1 MSKKKINNRL
11 KDLFSGL
18 EQAEVPVSQV
28 SSALSGWTWECDA
41 FDLYT
46 ACSPEVEQS
55 LGFKSEAFIGQSLR
69 SFLLSDG
76 SQSDLQNTFEK
87 AIFPVDVI
95 LQMQSR
101 WGVRQV
107 RCTILNHAG
116 NNGNCG
122 FRGYAQILQAAPQ
135 TPAGFTPPDT
145 DRLMPI
151 ETKQALPPGLANGYY
166 GPQPSSQT
174 WTLHAKQSLEQEKP
188 VFAAG
193 DKMDQAVMAVP
204 FKLQD
209 KTQGVIELI
218 DQTANRRWTE
228 DDRLLVIEVVQ
239 QLEQALEN
247 ARLYRAAQDE
257 LTERVRAQVEAQ
269 RRAVELQTAAE
280 IARDASSTLAQD
292 MLLSRFVHLLSERF
306 GLYHTAIYLLDD
318 EDGFACIEEAA
329 GQSSDEMKRARLKVL
344 IDNFT
349 CLGAAITS
357 GEPVIINNSQQTVM
371 LTNRRFLPD
380 SLSELSIPLKIGDRL
395 LGALDVHAS
404 QMNAFPEDAVAVF
417 RTLSDQIAVAID
429 NARSYELAQKAVA
442 EMREVDRLK
451 SQFLANMSHELR
463 TPLNSIIGFS
473 KVILKGI
480 DGPVSDLQKMDL
492 TAIYNSGQHLLA
504 LITDILDL
512 SKIEAGKMEMK
523 FENVSLPD
531 LINSVMP
538 TAIGLVKD
546 KPIKLNKIIQ
556 PDLPLVWGDS
566 MRLRQVLI
574 NLFSNAAK
582 FTEEGSITIEAKT
595 EPGLESK
602 PEVIV
607 TVTDTGSGIAVED
620 QNRLFKAF
628 SQVDDSPTRKTG
640 GTGLGLSI
648 SRSFIE
654 LHDGRI
660 GLLNSEIGKGST
672 FYFTLPVP
680 QVEEDPANNPVEQS
694 SSEQQKS
701 IMVIE
706 DDPQVISLYQRYLQN
721 QGFKVIPVTDATKAV
736 QQALDSTPDA
746 ITLDIM
752 MPNMD
757 GWQVLHALKSSPQTR
772 DIPVIV
778 CSILEEEKKGFNL
791 GATDYLVKPILQ
803 DDLIKALDRLSQRG
817 AIKSIL
823 VIDDDADEQRLL
835 NKIIQGS
842 DHYQVS
848 EALRGE
854 QAWEMMAQAVPDL
867 VILDLFM
874 PGMDG
879 FTLLGKMQSSPTLK
893 DVPVLVITG
902 ADLTEKQ
909 RSALTDYGQQA
920 LVKGSM
926 SEQQLLDTI
935 QSTLNRLQRIPAT
948 IQTK

>member
-18 EQAEVPVSQV
+18 DQAEVPVSHV
-28 SSALSGWTWECDA
+28 LLAPSGWTWECDA
-41 FDLYT
+41 SDLYT

-55 LGFKSEAFIGQSLR
+55 LGMKPEAFIGQPLR
-69 SFLLSDG
+69 SFLLSDD
-76 SQSDLQNTFEK
+76 SQSDLQNAFKK
-87 AIFPVDVI
+87 AIFPADVI

-101 WGVRQV
+101 WGTRQV
-107 RCTILNHAG
+107 RWSILNHVG
-116 NNGNCG
+116 SNGKSG
-122 FRGYAQILQAAPQ
+122 FRGYAQILQTAPQ
-135 TPAGFTPPDT
+135 IPTGFTPPDSG
-145 DRLMPI
+145 RLTPT
-151 ETKQALPPGLANGYY
+151 ETQHALPPGLAIGTE
-166 GPQPSSQT
+166 GLQPSSQT
-174 WTLHAKQSLEQEKP
+174 LTLHAQHSLEQEKP
-188 VFAAG
+188 IFTAG
-193 DKMDQAVMAVP
+193 DEMNQAVMAVP
-204 FKLQD
+204 IKLQD

-218 DQTANRRWTE
+218 DQNANRRWSE
-228 DDRLLVIEVVQ
+228 DDRLLATEVVQ

-257 LTERVRAQVEAQ
+257 LTERVRAQGEAQ
-269 RRAVELQTAAE
+269 HRAVELQTAAE
-280 IARDASSTLAQD
+280 IARDASSTLAQEL
-292 MLLSRFVHLLSERF
+292 LLSRFVQLLSERF

-318 EDGFACIEEAA
+318 EDGSASIQEAA
-329 GQSSDEMKRARLKVL
+329 GQSSDEMKRARLKVN
-344 IDNFT
+344 IDNAT
-349 CLGAAITS
+349 CLGAAIIS
-357 GEPVIINNSQQTVM
+357 GEPVIINNTQPTEI
-371 LTNRRFLPD
+371 LTNRLFLPD

-404 QMNAFPEDAVAVF
+404 QLNAFPSDEVAVF
-417 RTLSDQIAVAID
+417 RTLADQIAVAID

-480 DGPVSDLQKMDL
+480 DGPISDLQKLDL

-556 PDLPLVWGDS
+556 PDLPPVWGDS

-582 FTEEGSITIEAKT
+582 FTDDGSITIEAKT
-595 EPGLESK
+595 QLGLGSK

-607 TVTDTGSGIAVED
+607 TVTDTGSGIAVDD

-628 SQVDDSPTRKTG
+628 SQVDNSPTRKTG

-654 LHDGRI
+654 LHNGRI

-680 QVEEDPANNPVEQS
+680 QVEDDTVDNPVDQS
-694 SSEQQKS
+694 NSEQQKS

-706 DDPQVISLYQRYLQN
+706 DDPQVISLYQRYLQD
-721 QGFKVIPVTDATKAV
+721 QGYQVIPVTDATKAV
-736 QQALDSTPDA
+736 QQALVTLPAA

-757 GWQVLHALKSSPQTR
+757 GWQVLNALKSTPQTR

-778 CSILEEEKKGFNL
+778 CSILEEEQKGFNL
-791 GATDYLVKPILQ
+791 GATDYLAKPILQ
-803 DDLIKALDRLSQRG
+803 DDLLRALDRINQEG

-823 VIDDDADEQRLL
+823 VIDDDIDEQRLL
-835 NKIIQGS
+835 NKILQDSG
-842 DHYQVS
+842 HYRVS
-848 EALRGE
+848 EALRAE
-854 QAWEMMAQAVPDL
+854 QAWEMMAQAVPGL

-874 PGMDG
+874 PDMDG

-902 ADLTEKQ
+902 ADLTLEQ
-909 RSALTDYGQQA
+909 RSALSDYGQQA

-935 QSTLNRLQRIPAT
+935 QSTLNRLKRNPQRP
-948 IQTK
+948 Q